1 MKVLFFALTT
11 FAVLATTAAAGDKVS
26 GTFSFD
32 DDHCK
37 GLGKGQHCNMAF
49 QIDGDAAKAL
59 YENMKD
65 KGVHEE
71 CTGGTEKSAKS
82 GLHCIKGSDGKYNCD
97 FGYEFKDS
105 AFGGSGIDC

>member
-1 MKVLFFALTT
+1 MKLFFSALAT
-11 FAVLATTAAAGDKVS
+11 FVVLAATASAGDKVS

-32 DDHCK
+32 DDRCK

-49 QIDGDAAKAL
+49 QIEGDAAKAL

-71 CTGGTEKSAKS
+71 CTGGTEKSEKS
-82 GLHCIKGSDGKYNCD
+82 GLHCIKGSDAKYNCD

-105 AFGGSGIDC
+105 AFSGSGIDC